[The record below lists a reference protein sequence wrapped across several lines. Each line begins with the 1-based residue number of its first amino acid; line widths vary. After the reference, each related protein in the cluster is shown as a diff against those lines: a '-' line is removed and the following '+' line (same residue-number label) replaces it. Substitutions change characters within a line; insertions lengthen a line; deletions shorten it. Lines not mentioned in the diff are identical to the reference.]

1 MLSDLCIIHPRA
13 QGHWARHGHS
23 CKSHLCLS
31 LSAHSAQAVHSPA
44 EDTQSPSSHSP
55 NAFQLLPHSGNFC
68 QHEVGCHKR
77 KNSKIKI
84 VEPKNHLKLKRL
96 VRCLERLFQG
106 NAELVLSKSG
116 TSSHSTVCC
125 SVSQPDRWGALL
137 SWASQLLYSTL
148 TYFWR
153 SSSGLHAQTYL
164 GSSTGSN
171 LVRHSAEF
179 LGTHQTFTTG
189 EIPLQLVQFQVCD
202 CLIFWVKY

>member
-13 QGHWARHGHS
+13 RGHWARHGHS
-23 CKSHLCLS
+23 CKIHLCLS

-84 VEPKNHLKLKRL
+84 VEPKNHLKLKHL

-106 NAELVLSKSG
+106 NWCCQNLEPTPTAQYAVLSLSLIG
-116 TSSHSTVCC
+116 EVLCWAGPVSFST
-125 SVSQPDRWGALL
+125 ALL
-137 SWASQLLYSTL
+137 LTFGVVAQACMPRPISAVVQDPIWFVTLQNSWARTRLLPREKSHC
-148 TYFWR
+148 
-153 SSSGLHAQTYL
+153 S
-164 GSSTGSN
+164 
-171 LVRHSAEF
+171 
-179 LGTHQTFTTG
+179 
-189 EIPLQLVQFQVCD
+189 
-202 CLIFWVKY
+202 